1 MSNIYC
7 TGSEKS
13 LLECNHQ
20 LCSITSCT
28 HHSEAGVVCESKIVL
43 DLLLIIF
50 YLVPCIN
57 GTVRLSD
64 NTVLKGRVEYC
75 LNNTWT
81 TICIHHWTAQ
91 EATVV
96 CSQLGYSPYGIELS
110 TAYNQPVYM

>member
-20 LCSITSCT
+20 SCGITSCT
-28 HHSEAGVVCESKIVL
+28 HHSDAGVVCESKIVL
-43 DLLLIIF
+43 DLLLITLH
-50 YLVPCIN
+50 LVPCIN
-57 GTVRLSD
+57 GTVRLG
-64 NTVLKGRVEYC
+64 NKAILKGRVEYC

-81 TICIHHWTAQ
+81 TICTHHWTAQ

-110 TAYNQPVYM
+110 TACI